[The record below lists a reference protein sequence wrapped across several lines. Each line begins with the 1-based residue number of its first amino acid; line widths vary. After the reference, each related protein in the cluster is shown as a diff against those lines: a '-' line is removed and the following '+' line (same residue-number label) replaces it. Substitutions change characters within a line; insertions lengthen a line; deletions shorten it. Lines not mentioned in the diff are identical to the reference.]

1 MDGWMDGW
9 MDEDGRTNSMQ
20 EGTKTIPLKDVL
32 EVTGAQQRS
41 TLD

>member
-9 MDEDGRTNSMQ
+9 MDGRINSM
-20 EGTKTIPLKDVL
+20 EGRKAVPPKDGS

-41 TLD
+41 TLA